1 MADRERYLRYWG
13 KARDGATGQ
22 APCHLLAY
30 HALDVAAVGEIL
42 LGYDRQRNT
51 RLASALG
58 LELGAFQRLFV
69 FSLMLHDLGKF
80 ARSFQGQATPAGCDL
95 VPPDPGMVY
104 DGRQRRHDR
113 LGAELWREVLYPNRL
128 VLSAADPMVAMDLE
142 QGVDLWLGCFF
153 GHHGQPAAAP
163 WAPLSVDFREEDY
176 SAAEDFVTAL
186 EAQWGAPWPCETLKD
201 EDWQECRLAPMTWE
215 LAGLATLSDWLGSND
230 AFFPYCA
237 EPMPLADYW
246 ERRALPGARQVL
258 KQTGLLEA
266 PVAVAFPG
274 FREAFSLCPTPLQAW
289 AESAGLADG
298 PQLLIL
304 EDITGSGKTEAALT
318 LAHRLLAAGQGRGL
332 YFGLPTMATSNAMYH
347 RLGPF
352 YRTLFPVETRPS
364 LVLAHGARHLED
376 AFMESVVPEP
386 KADRNYT
393 REDRT
398 ASAECRAWLADSR
411 KTALLAEVGVG
422 TIDQALLGV
431 LPRRHQSLR
440 LLGLADKILVVD
452 EVHAY
457 DPYTTGLLKTLLAGH
472 ARQGGSAV
480 LLSATLPH
488 SLRRAL
494 VLSWQKGRDIH
505 GEEPAADHFPLATQ
519 VHDEGVNEYKISA
532 GMSRSRSLPVH
543 FLHGEA
549 EVQKAVIETARQ
561 GGCACW
567 IRNTVD
573 EAISAFEAIRGQLAE
588 PERAILFH
596 ARFTMAD
603 RQRLEARVLQ
613 AFGKDST
620 ATERAG
626 RVLIATQVVEQSLD
640 LDFDCLV
647 SDLAPVDLLIQR
659 AGRLH
664 RHCRNADGNRLCEAG
679 ARDGR
684 SRPALRI
691 LAPEWADDPAPD
703 WIRSLLPGT
712 AAVYGNPV
720 QLWRTMGVL
729 REEGKIDLP
738 GRARV
743 LMEAVYGDGL
753 EAPAGLQQAE
763 AEHWAGERVAAAS
776 ARFNALDLELGYGRS
791 AEGAGWDD
799 DQEIGTRLSAERTVP
814 VVLVRRGGEGK
825 LEPWHADCRH
835 PWPMSTVSLREGLAG
850 RLPPLPSDL
859 EGQAQALYEAHPGL
873 RRSRFWLVE
882 HGMPVRYDSTLG
894 AVIPRHSEERSS

>member
-1 MADRERYLRYWG
+1 MADRARYLRYWG
-13 KARDGATGQ
+13 KARDDAPGQ

-30 HALDVAAVGEIL
+30 HALDVAAVGEVL
-42 LGYDRQRNT
+42 LRCDRQRTT
-51 RLASALG
+51 RLAASLD
-58 LELGAFQRLFV
+58 LTVEVFQHLFV

-80 ARSFQGQATPAGCDL
+80 ARSFQGQAQPVGCGL

-128 VLSAADPMVAMDLE
+128 ALSVADPMTAMDLE
-142 QGVDLWLGCFF
+142 QGVDLWLGGFF
-153 GHHGQPAAAP
+153 GHHGQPAAALST
-163 WAPLSVDFREEDY
+163 PLTVDFREEDC

-215 LAGLATLSDWLGSND
+215 LAGLATLADWLGSND

-237 EPMPLADYW
+237 EAMPLAEYW

-258 KQTGLLEA
+258 KQTGLLQA
-266 PVAVAFPG
+266 PVGVGFPG
-274 FREAFSLCPTPLQAW
+274 FREAFGLRPTPLQAW
-289 AESAGLADG
+289 AESIDLAAG

-318 LAHRLLAAGQGRGL
+318 LVHRLLAAGQGRGL

-347 RLGPF
+347 RLGKF
-352 YRTLFPVETRPS
+352 YRSLFPMETRPS

-376 AFMESVVPEP
+376 AFLESVVPEP
-386 KADRNYT
+386 TADRNYT

-398 ASAECRAWLADSR
+398 ASAECRAWLADNR

-488 SLRRAL
+488 SLRRELLLA
-494 VLSWQKGRDIH
+494 WQKGRGVT
-505 GEEPAADHFPLATQ
+505 GEGPVAEHFPMATQ
-519 VHDEGVNEYKISA
+519 VHDEGVSEYEVST
-532 GMSRSRSLPVH
+532 GMNRSRSLPVH
-543 FLHGEA
+543 FLHDET
-549 EVQKAVIETARQ
+549 EVQKAVVEAVRQ

-573 EAISAFEAIRGQLAE
+573 EAISAFEAIREQLAD
-588 PERAILFH
+588 PGQVILFH

-603 RQRLEARVLQ
+603 RQRLEAQVLQ
-613 AFGKDST
+613 VFGKDST
-620 ATERAG
+620 AMERAG

-640 LDFDCLV
+640 LDFDCLI

-664 RHCRNADGNRLCEAG
+664 RHCRDAEGNPLSMAG

-684 SRPALRI
+684 SPPVMRI
-691 LAPEWADDPAPD
+691 LAPEWRHDPGPD

-729 REEGKIDLP
+729 SEEGAIDLP
-738 GRARV
+738 ARARV

-753 EAPAGLQQAE
+753 EVPVGLQQAE

-814 VVLVRRGGEGK
+814 VVLVRQGPEGM
-825 LEPWHADCRH
+825 LEPWHPDCRH
-835 PWPMSTVSLREGLAG
+835 PWPMSTVSLREGLAR
-850 RLPPLPSDL
+850 RLPPLPSHL
-859 EGQAQALYEAHPGL
+859 EVQAQALYEAHPGL

-882 HGMPVRYDSTLG
+882 HGMPARYDSTLG
-894 AVIPRHSEERSS
+894 AVIPRHGGERSS